1 MKAKRPGRAVA
12 SALRRRQRNGR
23 LNRPPLRPW
32 DRRGLVN
39 RLAAQRLTATV
50 GIPAAALSVALAGF
64 GACSATAGGA
74 SSCTGGDTAPGV
86 SGKEVRLG
94 VLYPDSGPAGAAF
107 PAARAGIDAR
117 IAAAN
122 AAGGIYG
129 RKIVYDWR
137 DDEGIP
143 ARNLTG
149 SRELVEDENVF
160 GLVEFTVAAE
170 GGAAYL
176 ADRRIPVVGLADES
190 VWTRYSNMF
199 TPASSVGAAVDTYG
213 GIVARHGGTTAF
225 LLRTGLS
232 AGISGAID
240 RVGQSLQAAG
250 VRVVA
255 DQAYT
260 DGADDPATVARQ
272 IIDSGADTIVAM
284 LAPQSLPAVLHAVR
298 AAGGNPP
305 VVLSFAGY
313 DRDLLRT
320 AGPDLAGVLLPVGY
334 RPFEAGG
341 APIAR
346 YLDAMHRYAPQVT
359 NPAQES
365 GIMSYIDTDL
375 FLRGLR
381 AAGPCPTRASFLAGM
396 RTLTHYDAD
405 GLIPPIN
412 VVTAQRHPTSCLAV
426 LRVNPAGNAFDVDQ
440 NNVCG
445 HELGPDT

>member
-1 MKAKRPGRAVA
+1 M
-12 SALRRRQRNGR
+12 RRRKRNGR
-23 LNRPPLRPW
+23 QNRPPAWPL
-32 DRRGLVN
+32 DRRALVN

-74 SSCTGGDTAPGV
+74 STCTAGDTAPGV
-86 SGKEVRLG
+86 SGKEIRLG
-94 VLYPDSGPAGAAF
+94 VLYPDSGAAGEAF

-117 IAAAN
+117 IAVAN

-129 RKIVYDWR
+129 RKIVYSWR

-149 SRELVEDENVF
+149 TRELVEEENVF
-160 GLVEFTVAAE
+160 GFVEFTVAAA
-170 GGAAYL
+170 GGAGYL
-176 ADRRIPVVGLADES
+176 ADRGIPVVGLADES
-190 VWTRYSNMF
+190 VWTQYSNMF
-199 TPASSVGAAVDTYG
+199 TPASSIGAAVDTYG
-213 GIVARHGGTTAF
+213 GIVRRHGGTTAF
-225 LLRTGLS
+225 LLRTGLLT
-232 AGISGAID
+232 GISGAIY
-240 RVGQSLQAAG
+240 RVGQSLRAAD

-255 DQAYT
+255 SQAYT
-260 DGADDPATVARQ
+260 EGADDPATIARQ
-272 IIDSGADTIVAM
+272 IVDSGADTVVAM
-284 LAPQSLPAVLHAVR
+284 VAPTSLAAVLHAVR
-298 AAGGNPP
+298 AAGANPP
-305 VVLSFAGY
+305 VVLSFSGY

-334 RPFEAGG
+334 RPLEAGG
-341 APIAR
+341 APTTT
-346 YLDAMHRYAPQVT
+346 YFDAMLRYSPQVT

-375 FLRGLR
+375 FLRGLK

-426 LRVNPAGNAFDVDQ
+426 LRVNPAGTAFDVDQ